1 MIPVPNPKTFIM
13 KKLLLLLFLLTGIS
27 LFAQENNNWDE
38 WQKTSCY
45 SKISFRIKS
54 EKKYGE
60 QFHWKIQFKND
71 YPEVISFNYNVTDKL
86 EQYNITTHRKT
97 LTANQVSDDIE
108 IFTKEDDIFLLVDK
122 LSFSPYPEDF
132 VDCDTN

>member
-1 MIPVPNPKTFIM
+1 MIPVTNPKTFIM
-13 KKLLLLLFLLTGIS
+13 KKLLLLLFLLISIS
-27 LFAQENNNWDE
+27 LFAQENNDWDE

>member
-1 MIPVPNPKTFIM
+1 M

-27 LFAQENNNWDE
+27 LFAQENNDWDE

-71 YPEVISFNYNVTDKL
+71 YPEVISFNYHVTDKL

-122 LSFSPYPEDF
+122 LSFSPYPEDL